1 MNNKVLDKVDEI
13 IEFIKETEEYKD
25 YLYLKDKLEKNEK
38 ALSLINEIKKYQK
51 ELVKKEVEK
60 LDTKD
65 LEDKINNNLKEL
77 DNIPLYNEYLDVQ
90 EKLNDMYQLVKKEL
104 DNYFYNKLN

>member
-90 EKLNDMYQLVKKEL
+90 EKLNDMYQLVKIKL
-104 DNYFYNKLN
+104 DDYFYNKLN